1 MAVKAACIAAGVQ
14 SEAGGKFK
22 LIVYYAGMD
31 TGNPV
36 DNALVIS
43 GLTGSLTSLQLEQTV
58 KDAVKDELINNHSYT
73 FGLLDSVRL
82 LGALI

>member
-22 LIVYYAGMD
+22 LIVYYAGLD
-31 TGNPV
+31 TSNPV
-36 DNALVIS
+36 DSAIVIP
-43 GLTGSLTSLQLEQTV
+43 GLTGSITSLLLEQTI
-58 KDAVKDELINNHSYT
+58 KDAVKDELVNNHSYT

-82 LGALI
+82 LCALL